1 MFGGASCLHPEWEMG
16 DGDFAALPCGLRE
29 KAVQAGVVS
38 GRPQRASGQRR
49 GPAGPGPWH
58 EPGTGW
64 KSIISLIVV
73 STEQTQELSGL
84 LSPRVLGERFLM
96 GLCFII
102 SKLNGSQCH
111 LL

>member
-1 MFGGASCLHPEWEMG
+1 METL
-16 DGDFAALPCGLRE
+16 LPCLVVSER
-29 KAVQAGVVS
+29 AVQAGGMS
-38 GRPQRASGQRR
+38 GRSQRASGQRR
-49 GPAGPGPWH
+49 GPASPGPWH

-84 LSPRVLGERFLM
+84 RLPHILGVRFLM
-96 GLCFII
+96 GPCFII